1 MGKLFKHLS
10 QNDRIKM
17 ETMLNSGHKV
27 VEVAECLHVHRS
39 TIYREIKR
47 GEYTHRNS
55 DYTEETRYSSDLGQ
69 KNHDWNAQGKGRNIK
84 IGNDRPLAEYI
95 EGKIIEDKYSP
106 EAAVRFAVYA
116 KNADEEFDAQLSEI
130 ISCAITPKTTYPNFP
145 PSLIMVGAATP

>member
-27 VEVAECLHVHRS
+27 VEVAEYLHVHRS

-84 IGNDRPLAEYI
+84 IGNDIKLAEYI
-95 EGKIIEDKYSP
+95 ENKIVENKYRTEVSLYKDKKIVQ
-106 EAAVRFAVYA
+106 EAGLEPARYCYHRHLKPARLPIPPF
-116 KNADEEFDAQLSEI
+116 LH
-130 ISCAITPKTTYPNFP
+130 NF
-145 PSLIMVGAATP
+145 